1 MRDRDTIDLE
11 LRLVAGL
18 RRTAGTH
25 AEPTS
30 VEATNSPASRPTLD
44 ALLDEL
50 LDELLEERQGSGTQP
65 WVDADCSDLGPLC
78 W

>member
-18 RRTAGTH
+18 RRTAGPL
-25 AEPTS
+25 AEPTPA
-30 VEATNSPASRPTLD
+30 EATNSPASRP
-44 ALLDEL
+44 LLDDLLDDL
-50 LDELLEERQGSGTQP
+50 LDELLEERHGSGAQP

>member
-30 VEATNSPASRPTLD
+30 VEATLD
-44 ALLDEL
+44 AL
-50 LDELLEERQGSGTQP
+50 LDELLEERQGSGMQP

>member
-30 VEATNSPASRPTLD
+30 VEATLD

-50 LDELLEERQGSGTQP
+50 LDELLEERHGSGSQT
-65 WVDADCSDLGPLC
+65 WVDADCGDLGPLC